1 MGRPVAR
8 AWRRAYIGGMNRRT
22 LLLSAAALSFAR
34 PCAPAL
40 AQARPFVPTAQDR
53 TDIARVEA
61 YLNSVRALQA
71 RFRQTAPNGSSSVGQ
86 AWLQRPGRLRF
97 QYDPPTPFLLVAG
110 NTGFLVFNDSKL
122 NQTSNIPIGSTPL
135 GLLLQDNLRLSGDVT
150 VTGITRPPGQLQ
162 VSLVRTKTPQ
172 DGSLTLIFAD
182 PPLAL
187 VQWVV
192 VDAQRLETSI
202 RLSEVKLGG
211 TFDQK
216 LFQFIDPRFFQNN
229 QGSGG

>member
-1 MGRPVAR
+1 
-8 AWRRAYIGGMNRRT
+8 MNRRA
-22 LLLSAAALSFAR
+22 LLLSALA
-34 PCAPAL
+34 APAL
-40 AQARPFVPTAQDR
+40 PFLSSPAAAQARPFVPTAQDR
-53 TDIARVEA
+53 ADIARVEA
-61 YLNSVRALQA
+61 YLNSVRSLQA

-122 NQTSNIPIGSTPL
+122 NQTSNIPVGSTPL

-150 VTGITRPPGQLQ
+150 VTAINRFPGQLQ
-162 VSLVRTKTPQ
+162 VSVVRTKSPQ

-192 VDAQRLETSI
+192 VDAQRLETSV
-202 RLSEVKLGG
+202 RLSDVKVGG
-211 TFDQK
+211 TFDPK
-216 LFQFIDPRFFQNN
+216 LFQFVDPRFFQNN
-229 QGSGG
+229 PGGGG